1 MGLIPLNSK
10 LKPPN
15 PGLNRAGVFFMSK
28 TFVPPV
34 LPQEPQRVVYD
45 RDASILAR
53 CPCCDRHV
61 DLYKTNDMFQYTC
74 ASCLEADYQ
83 NGFKDYAKQLK
94 AIALNLINEI
104 SSMQKEMHQAD
115 QAASDTGDYFS
126 SFTLELSRYLGCED
140 KPSVILDKV
149 KNLVVNTEAIKL
161 LLMNEKV

>member
-15 PGLNRAGVFFMSK
+15 PGLNRAGVFFMPK

-34 LPQEPQRVVYD
+34 LPQEPQRVKPD
-45 RDASILAR
+45 PDSRIPDR
-53 CPCCDRHV
+53 CPYCDQHAW
-61 DLYKTNDMFQYTC
+61 LYKTNDIFEYTC
-74 ASCLEADYQ
+74 LSCLDSAYQ

-94 AIALNLINEI
+94 AIALNLLNEI

-115 QAASDTGDYFS
+115 QAASDTGDYAS
-126 SFTLELSRYLGCED
+126 SFTLVLSTYLGCED

-149 KNLVVNTEAIKL
+149 KNLVASTEAIKL
-161 LLMNEKV
+161 LMNEKV